1 MNYLKNI
8 NYTMIFAIVKRDLRR
23 YFTNP
28 SGYVF
33 ITLFIFLSAFAA
45 FWQNRFFL
53 NNLANLDQLNALF
66 PFLLLLFIPAITMGV
81 WADEKKQGT
90 DELLFTLP
98 ATDLEIV
105 LGKYFAVLGIYS
117 ASLILSLSHVAVL
130 FWLGSPDIGLMIGN
144 FFGYWLIGGAL
155 ITVGM
160 LASLLTDNMT
170 IGFILGAV
178 FCSIIIYLNSVL
190 GIISEGLGNF
200 AASLGVSVHFSDFA
214 RGIVSFSGLLYFM
227 ALAGIMIYLNVILIG
242 RRHWPLEADGYKM
255 WVHHLIRG
263 LALLVALISFVTILG
278 RMSFRLDVTAEQLHS
293 LSGKTKTLLKALP
306 DDRPVLIQA
315 YVSKEVPQNYV
326 QTRSNLIG
334 FLKEISAN
342 SRNKVQVLIHE
353 TEPFT
358 EQARDA
364 REKFGIMA
372 RELPDHSRASASFSQ
387 VFMGVAFTSGAEEQ
401 VVPFFDRGLPVEYEL
416 VRSIR
421 VVTKTDRKKIGVL
434 NTEVKL
440 FGGFDFTSMR
450 STPSWPVVEELKKQ
464 YEVVQINATTPIEEE
479 IDGLLVAMPSLLPQ
493 PQLDNLLN
501 FIEKGNPTLLLI
513 DPLPVINIGLSPS
526 EPAGGN
532 QKPFNR
538 NQGPPPEP
546 KGNIQEFMTKIGI
559 GWNTT
564 QITWDSYNPHP
575 DLAQIPPEIIF
586 IGSGNKNLE
595 SFNKENAAS
604 AGLQELVL
612 MYPGSIRRAAG
623 TDYDFQ
629 PLLRSSVTS
638 GSLDY
643 RQMVQR
649 SFFGTQLVT
658 RGLRRIPNSIDYTLA
673 AYLKG
678 EIAPVDSN
686 QATKTINV
694 IAIADLDFISQ
705 QFFELRKM
713 GVENLNFDNVTF
725 FLNCMDL
732 LVGDESFI
740 ELRTRRV
747 KHRTLESVEARMQD
761 YVIIRSQEQQDA
773 ETEAQNALSVAQR
786 RLNEKGAEVRQRG
799 DLDAQTKQIMAQ
811 NLQQAENKRFE
822 ALKAQIEAEKE
833 TKIATSKEAM
843 ESHIRRIQ
851 NTIKSIAVIAP
862 PIPVFGFGVWFFV
875 RRRKREREGA
885 AAARRLRS

>member
-8 NYTMIFAIVKRDLRR
+8 NYTMIIAIVKRDLRR

-66 PFLLLLFIPAITMGV
+66 PFLLIFFIPAITMGV
-81 WADEKKQGT
+81 WADEKRQGT
-90 DELLFTLP
+90 DELLLTLP

-117 ASLILSLSHVAVL
+117 ASLILSLSHVLVL

-155 ITVGM
+155 ISVGM
-160 LASLLTDNMT
+160 LASLLTNNTT
-170 IGFILGAV
+170 IGFIVGAV
-178 FCSIIIYLNSVL
+178 FCSIIVYLNSAL
-190 GIISEGLGNF
+190 GIISESLGNL
-200 AASLGVSVHFSDFA
+200 AASLGVSGHFGDFA
-214 RGIVSFSGLLYFM
+214 RGIISFSGLLYFM
-227 ALAGIMIYLNVILIG
+227 ALAGIMIYLNVILIS

-263 LALLVALISFVTILG
+263 VALLVALISFVTILG
-278 RMSFRLDVTAEQLHS
+278 RISFRLDVTAEQLHS
-293 LSGKTKTLLKALP
+293 LSNKTKTLLKELP

-315 YVSKEVPQNYV
+315 YLSKEVPQNYV

-334 FLKEISAN
+334 FLKEVSAN
-342 SRNKVQVLIHE
+342 SGNKVQVLIHE

-364 REKFGIMA
+364 REKFGITA
-372 RELPDHSRASASFSQ
+372 RELPDMSRASASFSQ

-440 FGGFDFTSMR
+440 FGGFDFNTMR
-450 STPSWPVVEELKKQ
+450 STPSWLVVEELKKQ

-479 IDGLLVAMPSLLPQ
+479 MDGLLVAMPSLLPQ
-493 PQLDNLLN
+493 AQLNNLLN
-501 FIEKGNPTLLLI
+501 YIESGNPTLLLI

-532 QKPFNR
+532 QNPFQR

-546 KGNIQEFMTKIGI
+546 KGNILEFMTTIGI

-575 DLAQIPPEIIF
+575 DLAQIPHEIIF
-586 IGSGNKNLE
+586 IGSGNENSD
-595 SFNKENAAS
+595 SFNKENVAS

-612 MYPGSIRRAAG
+612 MYAGSIRRAAG
-623 TDYDFQ
+623 TEYDFQ
-629 PLLRSSVTS
+629 PLLRSGFKS

-649 SFFGTQLVT
+649 GFFGSQLIS

-673 AYLKG
+673 ASVRG
-678 EIAPVDSN
+678 EIAAADSTQSSKSTN
-686 QATKTINV
+686 IIV
-694 IAIADLDFISQ
+694 IADLDFISQ
-705 QFFELRKM
+705 
-713 GVENLNFDNVTF
+713 
-725 FLNCMDL
+725 
-732 LVGDESFI
+732 
-740 ELRTRRV
+740 
-747 KHRTLESVEARMQD
+747 
-761 YVIIRSQEQQDA
+761 
-773 ETEAQNALSVAQR
+773 
-786 RLNEKGAEVRQRG
+786 
-799 DLDAQTKQIMAQ
+799 
-811 NLQQAENKRFE
+811 
-822 ALKAQIEAEKE
+822 
-833 TKIATSKEAM
+833 
-843 ESHIRRIQ
+843 
-851 NTIKSIAVIAP
+851 
-862 PIPVFGFGVWFFV
+862 
-875 RRRKREREGA
+875 
-885 AAARRLRS
+885 